1 MSSDRGAGV
10 LLRRS
15 LRLRVVLATAL
26 AFVGLGTVVCL
37 VLPRAYAQ
45 QSRDNLRERAFVL
58 AQGVSYI
65 VGGGVVAG
73 EDGLGPLTGLLDAE
87 PDFDSIVFLGP
98 DGAVRSHWPESVARW
113 SATVP
118 PGTVVLEGRDHF
130 IGVSRV
136 QGSGEVAAVAVRL
149 STARMVTD
157 LESMR
162 WLFAAIFLLTCGAFW
177 VLSTYLA
184 RGIVDPLEDIRRAAM
199 SLADGEPRVVV
210 PRSGDAEFD
219 ELSRYLDELGQK
231 RRHSTVMASPN
242 VVAYLRE
249 TSPVEKARKET
260 PDAK

>member
-1 MSSDRGAGV
+1 MSTDRGAGV
-10 LLRRS
+10 VLRRS

-45 QSRDNLRERAFVL
+45 QSRDSLRERAFVL
-58 AQGVSYI
+58 AQGVSHL
-65 VGGGVVAG
+65 VSAG
-73 EDGLGPLTGLLDAE
+73 LVQDETDPGPLAGLLDAE
-87 PDFDSIVFLGP
+87 PDFDSIVFI
-98 DGAVRSHWPESVARW
+98 GAEGKARAHWPSSVARW
-113 SATVP
+113 SAAVP
-118 PGTVVLEGRDHF
+118 EGTVVLEGRDHF
-130 IGVSRV
+130 VGVSRV
-136 QGSGEVAAVAVRL
+136 QGPGAVAAVAVRL
-149 STARMVTD
+149 STARMIGD

-231 RRHSTVMASPN
+231 RRHSTVMPTPN

-249 TSPVEKARKET
+249 TSPVEKARQE
-260 PDAK
+260 PPAE